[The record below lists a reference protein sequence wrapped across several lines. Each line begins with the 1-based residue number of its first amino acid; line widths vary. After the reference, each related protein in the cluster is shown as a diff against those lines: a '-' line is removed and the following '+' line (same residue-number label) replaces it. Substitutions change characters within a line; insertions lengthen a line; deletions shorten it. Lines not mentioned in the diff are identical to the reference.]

1 MSVKDVVHQFIKA
14 INEHDVKTIF
24 ELMTEDHRFIDSGG
38 QVFEGREEMKQG
50 WLRYLNMVPDY
61 RIHISAVFDSENSA
75 VLIGKA
81 SGTYTANGDLK
92 PENRWETPGAW
103 RAVVSGDKVKEW
115 QVYADNEPIR
125 EIMRKESAP
134 EENG

>member
-1 MSVKDVVHQFIKA
+1 MSVKDVVNQFIRA
-14 INEHDVKTIF
+14 INAHDVEAIF

-38 QVFEGREEMKQG
+38 QIFEGRGKMKQG

-61 RIHISAVFDSENSA
+61 QIHISAVFDSENSA
-75 VLIGKA
+75 VLLGKA
-81 SGTYTANGDLK
+81 SGTYTADRALK
-92 PENRWETPGAW
+92 PENHWETPAAW

-134 EENG
+134 DEE